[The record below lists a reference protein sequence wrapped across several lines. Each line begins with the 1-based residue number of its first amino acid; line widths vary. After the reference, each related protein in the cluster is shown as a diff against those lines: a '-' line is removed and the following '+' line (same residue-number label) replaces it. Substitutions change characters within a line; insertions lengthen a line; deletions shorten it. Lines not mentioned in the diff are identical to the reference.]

1 MLAATEQQMQQ
12 ANPEELHRAQ
22 AAQRQIQADQQQ
34 QQQQQQ
40 QLKADHQ
47 QQQVQAD
54 QQQQQQQQ
62 QADQQQQVQAD
73 QQQQQQQQQ
82 VQADQLQQQQ
92 QQQADQQQQKQQQ
105 QQQQQQQ
112 QADHYQQQQQQ
123 PQQLSTERR
132 SSVAGPA
139 TPAPADVAT
148 AAAGTHPPLADLDPT
163 SLTIVK
169 PQELELGALP
179 CQQEVQYWQL
189 SGLPFDSG
197 DLHQLVTEYLEQGE
211 QLLPGRSTR
220 RGTAPDSVVQ
230 VPAIV
235 QQGYPVLQPTLS
247 SMLVQAKQQQH
258 AGSYQETSDAVV
270 LLFALRCLHMWHTI
284 RKCQPDT
291 PMPMLLQRLTG

>member
-1 MLAATEQQMQQ
+1 MQQ
-12 ANPEELHRAQ
+12 HFGTPPS
-22 AAQRQIQADQQQ
+22 DST
-34 QQQQQQ
+34 
-40 QLKADHQ
+40 
-47 QQQVQAD
+47 VCCSS
-54 QQQQQQQQ
+54 
-62 QADQQQQVQAD
+62 
-73 QQQQQQQQQ
+73 
-82 VQADQLQQQQ
+82 QLQ
-92 QQQADQQQQKQQQ
+92 A
-105 QQQQQQQ
+105 
-112 QADHYQQQQQQ
+112 
-123 PQQLSTERR
+123 E
-132 SSVAGPA
+132 
-139 TPAPADVAT
+139 APP
-148 AAAGTHPPLADLDPT
+148 AAAAAALGPVGLAL
-163 SLTIVK
+163 VK
-169 PQELELGALP
+169 QELGALP

-197 DLHQLVTEYLEQGE
+197 DLHHLVTEYLEQGE